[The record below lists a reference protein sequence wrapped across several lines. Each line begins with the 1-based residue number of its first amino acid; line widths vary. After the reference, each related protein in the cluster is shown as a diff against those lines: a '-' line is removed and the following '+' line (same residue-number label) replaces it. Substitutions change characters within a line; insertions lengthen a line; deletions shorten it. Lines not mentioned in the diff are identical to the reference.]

1 MADLTPEQKLA
12 LIRENLQEIIDVEI
26 IQDVLK
32 TRDLKVY
39 FGKHCLWNIAQ
50 QGNLQLTRLLVP
62 GTATT
67 GRPHCG
73 YFVPALKSTCYHT
86 IRIRAERSFEAN

>member
-26 IQDVLK
+26 IEEVLK

-39 FGKHCLWNIAQ
+39 FG
-50 QGNLQLTRLLVP
+50 
-62 GTATT
+62 
-67 GRPHCG
+67 
-73 YFVPALKSTCYHT
+73 
-86 IRIRAERSFEAN
+86 